1 MVNTEIFPLR
11 SQYARTPAA
20 LTPLGSGN
28 LQAREGSTA
37 LAGGDHRERVH
48 AGAARDSFR
57 RCLVRLTK
65 LSLGTKWINSN
76 Q

>member
-37 LAGGDHRERVH
+37 LAGGDHRRT
-48 AGAARDSFR
+48 STCR
-57 RCLVRLTK
+57 RCPRLVQEM
-65 LSLGTKWINSN
+65 LSSVDETLARYETD

>member
-28 LQAREGSTA
+28 LQAREASGA
-37 LAGGDHRERVH
+37 LAETTGERVH